1 MNERLSFEQMARAIA
16 FPPSPL
22 SDPLRCGDLYCGDG
36 EGGFGLAA
44 RSLGLEVVYAFE
56 PDDDARAAYAAN
68 FGLVPQAGIV
78 GDRLTNDD
86 VPPLNLLFSR
96 LPQTTEEFDEVVLR
110 FLRLRRPVG
119 VVFGGSGD
127 DDDVERVVEHI
138 QRRMGQEGYVVSY
151 RSLESRPFQ
160 YLGGVRHLLVAG
172 TSRKE
177 AFPWSEVESLA
188 EQYDSTMTPDDTPLT
203 GLGAERVSLPVARA
217 LVEVVAEFV
226 VASTAGAAKELPG
239 LRVDSE

>member
-1 MNERLSFEQMARAIA
+1 MNERSSFEQVARAVA

-36 EGGFGLAA
+36 NSGLGLAA
-44 RSLGLEVVYAFE
+44 RNLGLGVVYAFE
-56 PDDDARAAYAAN
+56 PDEDSRNAYAAS

-86 VPPLNLLFSR
+86 VPPINLLFSR
-96 LPQTTEEFDEVVLR
+96 LPHTTGEFDDVALR
-110 FLRLRRPVG
+110 FIRLRRPVA

-127 DDDVERVVEHI
+127 DDEVERVVEHI
-138 QRRMGQEGYVVSY
+138 KCRMGQEGYAVSY
-151 RSLESRPFQ
+151 RSLESRPFN
-160 YLGGVRHLLVAG
+160 YPGGARHLLVAG

-177 AFPWSEVESLA
+177 AFPWSEVESLV
-188 EQYDSTMTPDDTPLT
+188 EQYDSATTPTDTPLT
-203 GLGAERVSLPVARA
+203 GPERVSLPVARA

>member
-36 EGGFGLAA
+36 DGGFGLAA

-56 PDDDARAAYAAN
+56 PDDEARAAYAAN
-68 FGLVPQAGIV
+68 FGLIPQAGIV
-78 GDRLTNDD
+78 GGRLTNND
-86 VPPLNLLFSR
+86 VPPINLLFSR
-96 LPQTTEEFDEVVLR
+96 LPHTTEEFDGVALR
-110 FLRLRRPVG
+110 FIRLRRPVA

-127 DDDVERVVEHI
+127 DEDVEWVVEHI
-138 QRRMGQEGYVVSY
+138 KRRMGLEGYVVSY
-151 RSLESRPFQ
+151 RSVESRPFN

-172 TSRKE
+172 MFRKE

-188 EQYDSTMTPDDTPLT
+188 GQYDSATTFEDTPLT
-203 GLGAERVSLPVARA
+203 EPEQVSPPVARA

-226 VASTAGAAKELPG
+226 RETVGTTSDQRDGG
-239 LRVDSE
+239 GG